1 MLIQLKDVLKQYS
14 QDCSLKELYL
24 LASHV
29 KNIEY
34 EKIILEKGELYLNY
48 QEYKQLSSFINRL
61 KLCEPVSKITGKRKF
76 WKYSFFVNKDVLD
89 PRPESETII
98 ESVLNIF
105 SKDDSFYFLDIG
117 TGSGCL
123 SLSIAKEFPNSQGL
137 GIDVSNKAIAVA
149 EINKKKLGVSNVCLK
164 QIEWSNFHTD
174 KKFNL
179 IVTNP
184 PYIKTSD
191 IEKLENNVKYY
202 DPFIALDGGKSGLE
216 AYKQLAPLMKQ
227 WLIPNGGIVILEIGI
242 NQLNDINRIF
252 SIQGYDIL
260 NVINDLQNIPRVI
273 VFKKSI

>member
-14 QDCSLKELYL
+14 QDCSLRKLYL
-24 LASHV
+24 LVSHI

-34 EKIILEKGELYLNY
+34 EKIILTKKELYLTY
-48 QEYKQLSSFINRL
+48 QEYKLLSSFINRL
-61 KLCEPVSKITGKRKF
+61 KLCEPISKIIGKRAF

-89 PRPESETII
+89 PRPESEIII
-98 ESVLNIF
+98 ESVLDIF
-105 SKDDSFYFLDIG
+105 SKDASFYFLDIG

-137 GIDVSNKAIAVA
+137 GIDVSNKAVAVA

-202 DPFIALDGGKSGLE
+202 DPLIALDGGKSGLE

-227 WLIPNGGIVILEIGI
+227 WIIPNGIVVLEIGI

-252 SIQGYDIL
+252 NIQGYDIL

-273 VFKKSI
+273 VLKKSI